1 MIIFQSRHSISFHL
15 DVISGVGSLYSG
27 SVKSVRVTGSEGEM
41 GIRYGHA
48 PLLTTIKTGMVS
60 LIDSQDKEDQI
71 YLAGGVLEV
80 QPDSVTILA
89 DTALRADDIDEAKAQ
104 EAIKNAK
111 ESIANHGTGDTDYA
125 HALSRLADAMARLKV
140 VETARNRRR

>member
-1 MIIFQSRHSISFHL
+1 MDSISFHL

-27 SVKSVRVTGSEGEM
+27 SVKSLRVTGSEGEM
-41 GIRYGHA
+41 GIRYGHT
-48 PLLTTIKTGMVS
+48 PLLTIIKTGMVR
-60 LIDSQDKEDQI
+60 LVDINNKEDEI

-80 QPDSVTILA
+80 QPDNVTILA

-104 EAIKNAK
+104 EAIKAAK
-111 ESIANHGTGDTDYA
+111 KMLENHGSGDSDYA

-140 VETARNRRR
+140 VEISRNRRR

>member
-1 MIIFQSRHSISFHL
+1 MDSISFHL
-15 DVISGVGSLYSG
+15 DVVSGVGSLYSG

>member
-1 MIIFQSRHSISFHL
+1 MDSISFHL

-41 GIRYGHA
+41 GIRYGHT

-89 DTALRADDIDEAKAQ
+89 DTALRADDIDEANAQ
-104 EAIKNAK
+104 EAIKVAK
-111 ESIANHGTGDTDYA
+111 ESIANHGTGDADYA

-140 VETARNRRR
+140 VETARKMGISFGE

>member
-1 MIIFQSRHSISFHL
+1 MDSISFHL

-41 GIRYGHA
+41 GIRYGHT

-60 LIDSQDKEDQI
+60 LIDFQDKEDQI

-104 EAIKNAK
+104 EAIKVAK
-111 ESIANHGTGDTDYA
+111 ESIANHGTGDADYA

>member
-1 MIIFQSRHSISFHL
+1 MDSISFHL

-27 SVKSVRVTGSEGEM
+27 SVKSLRVTGSEGEM
-41 GIRYGHA
+41 GIRYGHT

-104 EAIKNAK
+104 EAIKVAK
-111 ESIANHGTGDTDYA
+111 ESIANHGTGDADYA

>member
-1 MIIFQSRHSISFHL
+1 MDSISFHL

-41 GIRYGHA
+41 GIRYAHT

-104 EAIKNAK
+104 EAIKVAK
-111 ESIANHGTGDTDYA
+111 ESIANHGTGDADYA

>member
-1 MIIFQSRHSISFHL
+1 MDSISFHL

-41 GIRYGHA
+41 GIRYGHT

-104 EAIKNAK
+104 EAIKVAK
-111 ESIANHGTGDTDYA
+111 ESIATHGTGDADYA

>member
-1 MIIFQSRHSISFHL
+1 MDSISFHL

-27 SVKSVRVTGSEGEM
+27 SVKSLRVTGSEVEM
-41 GIRYGHA
+41 GIRYGHT
-48 PLLTTIKTGMVS
+48 PLLTIIKTGMVR
-60 LIDSQDKEDQI
+60 LVDINNKEDEI

-80 QPDSVTILA
+80 QPDNVTILA

-104 EAIKNAK
+104 EAIKTAK
-111 ESIANHGTGDTDYA
+111 KMLENHGSGDSDYA

-140 VETARNRRR
+140 VEISRNRRR

>member
-1 MIIFQSRHSISFHL
+1 MDSISFHL

-41 GIRYGHA
+41 GIRYGHT

-104 EAIKNAK
+104 EAIKVAK
-111 ESIANHGTGDTDYA
+111 ESIANHGTGDADYA

>member
-1 MIIFQSRHSISFHL
+1 MDSISFHL

-27 SVKSVRVTGSEGEM
+27 SVKSVRVTCSEGEM
-41 GIRYGHA
+41 GIRYGHT

-104 EAIKNAK
+104 EAIKVAK
-111 ESIANHGTGDTDYA
+111 ESIANHGTGDADYA

>member
-1 MIIFQSRHSISFHL
+1 MDSISFHL

-80 QPDSVTILA
+80 QTDSVTILA

>member
-1 MIIFQSRHSISFHL
+1 MDSISFQL

-41 GIRYGHA
+41 GIRYGHT

-104 EAIKNAK
+104 EAIKVAK
-111 ESIANHGTGDTDYA
+111 ESIANHGTGDADYA

>member
-1 MIIFQSRHSISFHL
+1 MEAISFHL
-15 DVISGVGSLYSG
+15 SVISGVSVLYEG
-27 SVKSVRVTGSEGEM
+27 VVKSIRVTGSEGEL
-41 GIRYGHA
+41 GIRYGHT

-60 LIDSQDKEDQI
+60 IIDVNNGEDQI

-80 QPDSVTILA
+80 QPDTVTILA

-111 ESIANHGTGDTDYA
+111 ESLNKGSGDVDYA
-125 HALSRLADAMARLKV
+125 RSLSRLADAMARLKV
-140 VETARNRRR
+140 VDLARNCRK

>member
-1 MIIFQSRHSISFHL
+1 MDSISFHL

-41 GIRYGHA
+41 GIRYGHT

-104 EAIKNAK
+104 EAIKVAK
-111 ESIANHGTGDTDYA
+111 ESISNHGTGDADYA

-140 VETARNRRR
+140 VETAKNRRR

>member
-1 MIIFQSRHSISFHL
+1 MDSISFHL

-48 PLLTTIKTGMVS
+48 PLLTTIKPGMVS

>member
-1 MIIFQSRHSISFHL
+1 MDSISFHL

-41 GIRYGHA
+41 GIRYGHT

-104 EAIKNAK
+104 EAIKVAK
-111 ESIANHGTGDTDYA
+111 ESIANHGTGDANYA

-140 VETARNRRR
+140 IETARNRRR

>member
-1 MIIFQSRHSISFHL
+1 MDSISFHL

-60 LIDSQDKEDQI
+60 LIDSQDKENQI

-104 EAIKNAK
+104 EAIKVAK
-111 ESIANHGTGDTDYA
+111 ESIANHGTGDADYA

>member
-1 MIIFQSRHSISFHL
+1 MDSISFHL

-41 GIRYGHA
+41 GIRYGHT

-60 LIDSQDKEDQI
+60 LIDSRDKEDQI
-71 YLAGGVLEV
+71 YLAGGGLEV

-104 EAIKNAK
+104 EAIKVAK
-111 ESIANHGTGDTDYA
+111 ESIANHGTGDADYA

>member
-1 MIIFQSRHSISFHL
+1 M

-41 GIRYGHA
+41 GIRYGHT

-104 EAIKNAK
+104 EAIKVAK
-111 ESIANHGTGDTDYA
+111 ESIANHGTGDADYA

>member
-1 MIIFQSRHSISFHL
+1 MDSISFHL

-41 GIRYGHA
+41 GIRYGHT

-80 QPDSVTILA
+80 QPNSVTILA

-104 EAIKNAK
+104 EAIKVAK
-111 ESIANHGTGDTDYA
+111 ESIANHGTGDADYA

>member
-1 MIIFQSRHSISFHL
+1 MDSISFHL

-27 SVKSVRVTGSEGEM
+27 TVKSVRVTGSEGEM
-41 GIRYGHA
+41 GIRYGHT

-89 DTALRADDIDEAKAQ
+89 DTALRADDIDEANAQ
-104 EAIKNAK
+104 EAIKVAK
-111 ESIANHGTGDTDYA
+111 ESIANHGTGDADYA

>member
-1 MIIFQSRHSISFHL
+1 MDSISFHI

-27 SVKSVRVTGSEGEM
+27 SVKSLRVTGSEGEM
-41 GIRYGHA
+41 GIRYGHT
-48 PLLTTIKTGMVS
+48 PLLTIIKTGMVR
-60 LIDSQDKEDQI
+60 LVDINNKEDEI

-80 QPDSVTILA
+80 QPDNVTILA

-104 EAIKNAK
+104 EAIKTAMK
-111 ESIANHGTGDTDYA
+111 MLENHGSGDSDYA

-140 VETARNRRR
+140 VEISRNRRR

>member
-1 MIIFQSRHSISFHL
+1 MDSISFHL

-41 GIRYGHA
+41 GIRYGHT

-71 YLAGGVLEV
+71 YLAGGVLEI

-104 EAIKNAK
+104 EAIKVAK
-111 ESIANHGTGDTDYA
+111 ESIANHGTGDADYA

>member
-1 MIIFQSRHSISFHL
+1 MDSISFHL

-27 SVKSVRVTGSEGEM
+27 SVKSLRVTGSEGEM
-41 GIRYGHA
+41 GIRYGHT
-48 PLLTTIKTGMVS
+48 PLLTIIKTGMVR
-60 LIDSQDKEDQI
+60 LVDINNKEDEI

-80 QPDSVTILA
+80 QPDNVTILA

-104 EAIKNAK
+104 EAIKTAK
-111 ESIANHGTGDTDYA
+111 KLLENHGSGDSDYA

-140 VETARNRRR
+140 VEISRNRRR

>member
-1 MIIFQSRHSISFHL
+1 MDSISFHL

-41 GIRYGHA
+41 GIRYGHT

-60 LIDSQDKEDQI
+60 LIDSQDKEAQI
-71 YLAGGVLEV
+71 SLAGCVLEV

-89 DTALRADDIDEAKAQ
+89 DTALRADDIDEANAQ
-104 EAIKNAK
+104 EAIKVAK
-111 ESIANHGTGDTDYA
+111 ESIANHGTGDADYA

>member
-1 MIIFQSRHSISFHL
+1 MDSISFHL

-41 GIRYGHA
+41 GIRYGHT
-48 PLLTTIKTGMVS
+48 PLLTTIKTGMVF

-104 EAIKNAK
+104 EAIKVAK
-111 ESIANHGTGDTDYA
+111 ESIANHGTGDADYA

>member
-1 MIIFQSRHSISFHL
+1 MDSISFHL
-15 DVISGVGSLYSG
+15 DVICGVGSLYSG

-41 GIRYGHA
+41 GIRYGHT
-48 PLLTTIKTGMVS
+48 PLLTTIRSGMVS

>member
-1 MIIFQSRHSISFHL
+1 MDSISFHL

-27 SVKSVRVTGSEGEM
+27 SVKSLRVTGSEGEM
-41 GIRYGHA
+41 GIRYGHT
-48 PLLTTIKTGMVS
+48 PLLTIIKTGMVR
-60 LIDSQDKEDQI
+60 LVDINNKEDEI

-80 QPDSVTILA
+80 QPDNVTILA

-104 EAIKNAK
+104 EAIKTAK
-111 ESIANHGTGDTDYA
+111 KMLENHGSGDSYYA

-140 VETARNRRR
+140 VEISRNRRR

>member
-1 MIIFQSRHSISFHL
+1 MDSISFHL

-27 SVKSVRVTGSEGEM
+27 SVKSVRVTGSEGEL
-41 GIRYGHA
+41 GIRYGHT

-104 EAIKNAK
+104 EAIKVAK
-111 ESIANHGTGDTDYA
+111 ESIANHGTGDADYA